1 MSVEK
6 TLVVSYGAKTST
18 TMPAATETMVV
29 EMAVIPVLASA
40 AITEMQSIAKT
51 MTPTTTETI
60 VVEMDQ
66 VPLVVVNAAI
76 KEMLSMIAAKIQPV
90 MVRYTNNHTMTTI
103 ISSPKITIFKGNL
116 VILLMIKC
124 IITMIYQKHRTI
136 YTKHW
141 TQMPTRQSMESSMA
155 EIETMMIRPIAIP
168 GRVPAAVSPASK
180 SPTMTYT
187 MIEIDWVSMVIP
199 VMTLKNDNVKV
210 DMAVSP

>member
-29 EMAVIPVLASA
+29 EMAEIPVLASA

-103 ISSPKITIFKGNL
+103 ISSPKITIFKRQPCNTADDQMYNHDDL
-116 VILLMIKC
+116 SKTQDHLHKTLDADA
-124 IITMIYQKHRTI
+124 HETI
-136 YTKHW
+136 DGELY
-141 TQMPTRQSMESSMA
+141 
-155 EIETMMIRPIAIP
+155 
-168 GRVPAAVSPASK
+168 GRNR
-180 SPTMTYT
+180 
-187 MIEIDWVSMVIP
+187 DH
-199 VMTLKNDNVKV
+199 D
-210 DMAVSP
+210 D